1 MTVKVLL
8 IVNPAKAVIPAK
20 AGIQIFLF
28 ANRYLF
34 LVVENNLHM
43 GLLNR
48 RQRAPDYGAVFT
60 FAAALL
66 YANNIPLL
74 PEPEMVFPFQRGDD

>member
-8 IVNPAKAVIPAK
+8 IVNPAEVVIPAK

-34 LVVENNLHM
+34 LVVENNLHI
-43 GLLNR
+43 GLPTYLQLMTQPWGENIVYLN
-48 RQRAPDYGAVFT
+48 
-60 FAAALL
+60 
-66 YANNIPLL
+66 
-74 PEPEMVFPFQRGDD
+74 